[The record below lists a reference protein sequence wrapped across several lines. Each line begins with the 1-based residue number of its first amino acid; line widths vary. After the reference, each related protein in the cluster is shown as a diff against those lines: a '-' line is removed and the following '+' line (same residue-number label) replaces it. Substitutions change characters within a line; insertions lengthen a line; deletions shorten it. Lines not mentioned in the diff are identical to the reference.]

1 MAMEVG
7 EVPADLLARLG
18 DPRVTP
24 PPRMTRVGGGYLRTP
39 ANGQPTAPPQAPRW
53 DLT

>member
-18 DPRVTP
+18 DPTSTDDTSRWRILENSRQRSTD
-24 PPRMTRVGGGYLRTP
+24 RP
-39 ANGQPTAPPQAPRW
+39 AAGPRW
-53 DLT
+53 DERSG